1 MSDRTR
7 RPRDLRLR
15 LMIRPAFAALL
26 AVGLAAG
33 QVAPASAGDLKAE
46 LTAADG
52 AFARAFNRGDA
63 RSVAA
68 LYTADAQ
75 ILASG
80 AEPVRGTAEIEKF
93 IQGIFGEGVQSVALT
108 TLEVFPA
115 GDAAIVVG
123 RYVMKDKA
131 GKELDHGKY
140 MEYFRREKGAWKL
153 HRDMFNSSVPPAK

>member
-1 MSDRTR
+1 MPHHRSVPFRISL
-7 RPRDLRLR
+7 RPVLVGV
-15 LMIRPAFAALL
+15 LMT
-26 AVGLAAG
+26 VTGLA
-33 QVAPASAGDLKAE
+33 SAADLKAA

-52 AFARAFNRGDA
+52 AFASAFNRGDA
-63 RSVAA
+63 RAVAA

-93 IQGIFGEGVQSVALT
+93 IQGIFGEGVQSVTLT
-108 TLEVFPA
+108 TLEVFAA
-115 GDAAIVVG
+115 GDAATVVG